1 MTGPVAS
8 PDTASTGNDRART
21 TRARALDWL
30 IGAAGM
36 LLVLVLLAG
45 ILWIAL
51 SRPAG
56 DAPESPVT
64 SGPGTTPSAAPTPAR
79 TPPPGLRTD
88 EVWLGDI
95 ALDSGAVVAAGTL
108 LRDVRA
114 TGVDVMSGEDGISAA
129 RLVLDATVPFDV
141 VGDELGPDT
150 LVGPGE
156 DGEARVVRTVE
167 ALGRELDV
175 VAAGTVEVVGG
186 RLVVEPTSI
195 DIGGPAFLADLL
207 ASIVREFVTIEHE
220 IEGLPEGLVLQS
232 VRVQDDGFR
241 AHLEGSDVVIAN

>member
-114 TGVDVMSGEDGISAA
+114 TGVDVTSGEDGISAA
-129 RLVLDATVPFDV
+129 RLVLDTGIHAKGWSREQAIAYMRETVGLPQGAAENEIDRYV
-141 VGDELGPDT
+141 VW
-150 LVGPGE
+150 PGQACGYKIGHTE
-156 DGEARVVRTVE
+156 IDRMRTKART
-167 ALGRELDV
+167 ALGARFDIKGFHDAVLL
-175 VAAGTVEVVGG
+175 GG
-186 RLVVEPTSI
+186 
-195 DIGGPAFLADLL
+195 
-207 ASIVREFVTIEHE
+207 
-220 IEGLPEGLVLQS
+220 GLPLAVLEQ
-232 VRVQDDGFR
+232 VVDDWAHAR
-241 AHLEGSDVVIAN
+241 A